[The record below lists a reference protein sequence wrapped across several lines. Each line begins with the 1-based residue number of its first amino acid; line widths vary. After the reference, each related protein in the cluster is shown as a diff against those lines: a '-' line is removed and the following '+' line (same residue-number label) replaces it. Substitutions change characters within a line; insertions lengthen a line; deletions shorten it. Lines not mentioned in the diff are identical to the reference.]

1 MDGKGFSGMAAD
13 QLIKLIDGLAEIVN
27 DRGIDLLEIG
37 DLKIVRGKQDIAKQ
51 QTTGGSGATFSKQ
64 TLREMEDQILF
75 GDGN

>member
-1 MDGKGFSGMAAD
+1 MDGEGFSRMAPD

-27 DRGIDLLEIG
+27 DRRIDLLEIG
-37 DLKIVRGKQDIAKQ
+37 DIKIVRSRQEAATQ
-51 QTTGGSGATFSKQ
+51 SNNTTGASFTKQ